1 VREQLQQRW
10 ALPRDLLQ
18 LTTPWGVVRVKRARR
33 PDGTLLCKPEL
44 EDLVELARRHDLPL
58 AELRQAVL
66 ALLEQQ

>member
-1 VREQLQQRW
+1 
-10 ALPRDLLQ
+10 
-18 LTTPWGVVRVKRARR
+18 VVRVKRARR